1 MRTWYKALAI
11 PRSITILKGGVP
23 MEYMGFD
30 YRKQYSFVT
39 SIDSESGEV
48 RQARLANTPE
58 SIGSFIRDSSR
69 TCAVLEAS
77 RTWSVLYELLKD
89 RVADVKL
96 AHPYQ
101 VKAIA
106 SARIKTDK
114 IDSATLAHLLAADL
128 IPEAHIRQGGNRQ
141 NQIVLRQRAF
151 FVASRTRVKNRIHYL
166 IDRQTQAVSAAVRG
180 VTDLFGKA
188 GMAWLRETQELTGS
202 DRILLDQMLDL
213 YDCLT
218 SLLNQSNAMIKE
230 LFQNDPDAQ
239 RLESIPGIG
248 LFLATIISTEIDGI
262 ERFATAKKLEA
273 YTGLVPSTYASG
285 GSVRHGKIIK
295 QGNKWLRWAF
305 VEAAH
310 TAKRYNAQFNA
321 FHNQRKVR
329 IGVNKATVAL
339 ARRIATIAFKVLKE
353 QRVFEQ
359 YRTPNIYANAS

>member
-1 MRTWYKALAI
+1 
-11 PRSITILKGGVP
+11 
-23 MEYMGFD
+23 
-30 YRKQYSFVT
+30 
-39 SIDSESGEV
+39 
-48 RQARLANTPE
+48 
-58 SIGSFIRDSSR
+58 
-69 TCAVLEAS
+69 
-77 RTWSVLYELLKD
+77 VLYELLKD
-89 RVADVKL
+89 QVTSVKL

-114 IDSATLAHLLAADL
+114 IDSRILAELLAADL
-128 IPEAHIRQGGNRQ
+128 IPEAHIREDGNRQ
-141 NQIVLRQRAF
+141 NQQMLRQRAF

-166 IDRQTQAVSAAVRG
+166 IDGQSQSVSSTVRG
-180 VTDLFGKA
+180 LSDLFGKA
-188 GMAWLRETQELTGS
+188 GMAWLRETTELTATC
-202 DRILLDQMLDL
+202 RILLDQMLEL

-218 SLLNQSNAMIKE
+218 AQLAQSNALIKT

-248 LFLATIISTEIDGI
+248 VFLAMIISTEIDNI
-262 ERFATAKKLEA
+262 ERFDSAEKLAA

-285 GSVRHGKIIK
+285 GVVRHGKIIK

-310 TAKRYNAQFNA
+310 AAKRYNAQFNA
-321 FHNQRKVR
+321 FHTQRKVR

-353 QRVFEQ
+353 QRVFDE
-359 YRTPNIYANAS
+359 YRTPHNYTKAS